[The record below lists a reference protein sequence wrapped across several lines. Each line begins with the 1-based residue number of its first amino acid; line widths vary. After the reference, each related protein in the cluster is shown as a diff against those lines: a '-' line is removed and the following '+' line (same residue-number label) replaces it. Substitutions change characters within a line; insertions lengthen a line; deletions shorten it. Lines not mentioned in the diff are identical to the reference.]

1 MFITIIGWIVIIVAI
16 LLLIGGLSKN
26 QDGAKPSKEEKITVT
41 VLAVILV
48 LLGGYMTGHHGRQV
62 KTDKAAERS
71 SIAKASSKKES
82 LASSIAESK
91 NESKVLAKA
100 SSNAE
105 STEKENMK
113 KPDNTKSQ
121 KKQAAVSR
129 TNEHMNKIG
138 YLLDKSS
145 VKKKGLVYV
154 SKNDTDF
161 DAIYSVDNDNRIIA
175 VRINEV
181 GDRDQML
188 DYFKE
193 VTVGDLEPV
202 NDTSEP
208 DVYFSKSENKYYH
221 VTDWEETKTE
231 SLYKSAQINEGKE

>member
-26 QDGAKPSKEEKITVT
+26 QDGSKPSKKEKTTITA
-41 VLAVILV
+41 LAVVLV
-48 LLGGYMTGHHGRQV
+48 LFGGYMAGHHGRQV
-62 KTDKAAERS
+62 KADKAATSS
-71 SIAKASSKKES
+71 SIAKSSSKRES
-82 LASSIAESK
+82 RASSIAESK
-91 NESKVLAKA
+91 HESKVLAKA
-100 SSNAE
+100 SSDAE

-113 KPDNTKSQ
+113 KPDNTKAQ
-121 KKQAAVSR
+121 QKQAAASR
-129 TNEHMNKIG
+129 ENEHMNKIG

-145 VKKKGLVYV
+145 VKKKGWIYV
-154 SKNDTDF
+154 SKDTTDL
-161 DAIYSVDNDNRIIA
+161 DATYSVNNDNRIIA

-193 VTVGDLEPV
+193 VTAGDLEPV